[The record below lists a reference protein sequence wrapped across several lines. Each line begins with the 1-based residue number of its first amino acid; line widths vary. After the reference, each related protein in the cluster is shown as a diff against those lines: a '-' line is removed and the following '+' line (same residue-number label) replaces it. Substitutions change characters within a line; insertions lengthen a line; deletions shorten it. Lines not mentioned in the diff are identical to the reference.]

1 MEAKSKIQQDKDLTE
16 ALQDTMPASDPVSAN
31 VADDHA
37 VRPADRKPAL
47 IDKALVDRLARAVGE
62 KRT

>member
-1 MEAKSKIQQDKDLTE
+1 METKSKVEQDKDLTE

-37 VRPADRKPAL
+37 VRPDDRKPAL